1 MANHHP
7 APCFADP
14 AATGHGLVKKA
25 GAHCVQTP
33 RAPATGTDYNEIV
46 ITFSL
51 RFAHRL
57 IVATLAASLI
67 TGATGSAATTA
78 KAIDVV
84 NVGVGPGSL
93 TFTPIYIADR
103 MGFFKD
109 ENLDIHFVTID
120 SAALEIAP
128 LGVGQLDVGGGAI
141 SAGLYNAVARGVDVR
156 IVADLGSDPKGYGFD
171 QLVVRKSLIASG
183 GYKTVKDLKGKTI
196 GITGRGISTT
206 ALVNALLKTA
216 GLTVD
221 DVKLVILPVAE
232 QLAGMSSGSV
242 DASVMPEPGPS
253 QAEKMGIGVRLI
265 HDDAYYPNQA
275 LVVLFFGSNFVKTH
289 HDIGV
294 RFMRAYLRAVRLYNN
309 NLHNGHL
316 AGPQAENIMSIF
328 AEETH
333 QDRALLTTVTPPGN
347 DPNGR
352 INLVSIHT
360 DYDFFK
366 GQGLIEGT
374 AANPED
380 AIDPSFVADAI
391 KTMGPYKH

>member
-1 MANHHP
+1 M
-7 APCFADP
+7 FA
-14 AATGHGLVKKA
+14 TV
-25 GAHCVQTP
+25 
-33 RAPATGTDYNEIV
+33 
-46 ITFSL
+46 
-51 RFAHRL
+51 
-57 IVATLAASLI
+57 LAALI
-67 TGATGSAATTA
+67 TGASGSAATIA
-78 KAIDVV
+78 KAPDVV

-103 MGFFKD
+103 MGYFKD
-109 ENLDIHFVTID
+109 ENLDIHFITID

-183 GYKTVKDLKGKTI
+183 GYKSVKDLKGKTI

-206 ALVNALLKTA
+206 ALVNALLRTA
-216 GLTVD
+216 GLTVG
-221 DVKLVILPVAE
+221 DVKLVVLPVAE
-232 QLAGMSSGSV
+232 QLAGMSNGSV

-253 QAEKMGIGVRLI
+253 QAENAGIGVRLV
-265 HDDAYYPNQA
+265 HDDEYYPNQA
-275 LVVLFFGSNFVKTH
+275 LVVMFFGTNFVKQH
-289 HDIGV
+289 HDAGV

-316 AGPQAENIMSIF
+316 AGPQADNIMSIF

-347 DPNGR
+347 DPNGH
-352 INLVSIHT
+352 INLASIHT

-366 GQGLIEGT
+366 QQGLIDGT
-374 AANPED
+374 PANPED
-380 AIDPSFVADAI
+380 AIDSTFVAEAL
-391 KTMGPYKH
+391 KTLGPYKR